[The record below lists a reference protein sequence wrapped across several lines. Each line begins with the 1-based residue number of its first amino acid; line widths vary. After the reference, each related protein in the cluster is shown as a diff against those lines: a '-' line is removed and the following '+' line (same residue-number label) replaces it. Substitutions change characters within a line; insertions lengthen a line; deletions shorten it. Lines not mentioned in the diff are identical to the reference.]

1 MPVVY
6 KILKEILINMILIL
20 LCQLLLGAAEVVS
33 VERISATFS
42 SPKFCL
48 NIQSMYN
55 TLNTKDDK
63 SHKIGIL

>member
-33 VERISATFS
+33 VKWISATFS

>member
-20 LCQLLLGAAEVVS
+20 LCQLLLGAAEIVS
-33 VERISATFS
+33 VKRISETFS
-42 SPKFCL
+42 SSKFCL

>member
-33 VERISATFS
+33 VKRISETFS